1 RKWHHLPSVPREF
14 CGRRRSLWWPW
25 HNHGAHAQRD
35 TALRRTSGRV
45 ARLGAVH
52 DQVLDRLWPH
62 AGERRSAAARRLCLR
77 TSRGETMIMR
87 PHVWWSVVVLFVS
100 GVLGAAQVR
109 EHDPSWTAPANV
121 IVKANPLAGRTDV
134 VPGGRKVF

>member
-1 RKWHHLPSVPREF
+1 
-14 CGRRRSLWWPW
+14 
-25 HNHGAHAQRD
+25 
-35 TALRRTSGRV
+35 
-45 ARLGAVH
+45 
-52 DQVLDRLWPH
+52 
-62 AGERRSAAARRLCLR
+62 
-77 TSRGETMIMR
+77 MIMR

-134 VPGGRKVF
+134 VPGGRKVFQQRCAACHGDEGRGTSKAPDLRQPNVQNASDGALFWKISQRQRARGDAVI